1 VKQENLRNQAHRRWD
16 GATGHICD
24 LTIDDKSRAICQLA
38 VKAGD
43 RFPGKEVQIPTNQV
57 DGAKQTNQ
65 QTKTKTEQLYEN
77 HESPTRGTS

>member
-1 VKQENLRNQAHRRWD
+1 LRNQAHRRWD

-24 LTIDDKSRAICQLA
+24 LTIDDKSWAVRQLA

-43 RFPGKEVQIPTNQV
+43 RFPGKEVQIQTSQV

-65 QTKTKTEQLYEN
+65 QTQNEN
-77 HESPTRGTS
+77 STII